1 MKKTFLAVCT
11 VLLFVSCT
19 KNDTPQKGQ
28 GVAGES
34 LVPDVVSSDA
44 EEEVQDN
51 SSEVQ
56 EEEHDDSFTSCV
68 FDRERDQII
77 LSNKSGSYKLEV
89 YLYGTYIGHGEY
101 QVLGSEGEKQLEGT
115 LRRDGVSCDLK
126 TTLFIDCTEERIKVS
141 GSAQLYEPHSVRK
154 SDEILDFAYEGSL
167 AVVSAEEEQE
177 SEQEPSLGSYG
188 VTEEEYLASYADRSD
203 DPDKPKMV
211 FVEGGKFQLGSDRSG
226 YHDVTVSSF
235 EIGMTEVTIGQ
246 YYTALEKPIPNENAK
261 NYPACMNW
269 FEAVIYCNKLSE
281 AHGYEPCYSINGE
294 TDPALWDNEVPHY
307 TEAKGHE
314 VDMTIWDTVRCDFN
328 ANGYRLPTLAEWT
341 FAAQGGNKSLH
352 TTYSGSNNIEDIGW
366 IKDNAKKKQEVATKK
381 SNELGI
387 YDMTGNVWEW
397 CWNWNASYENNAE
410 INPTGPENGNG
421 YRIRCGGGW
430 DSPSSE
436 SKIRWHLSEFPDVDS
451 YIGMR
456 LCRSIG
462 QR

>member
-1 MKKTFLAVCT
+1 MTKIFFSALFT
-11 VLLFVSCT
+11 LLLTVSCT
-19 KNDTPQKGQ
+19 RNNTAGQKQ
-28 GVAGES
+28 GELSAVEMAIASEMS
-34 LVPDVVSSDA
+34 VQDESSDTQ
-44 EEEVQDN
+44 E
-51 SSEVQ
+51 

-77 LSNKSGSYKLEV
+77 LSNKSGSYKLEI
-89 YLYGTYIGHGEY
+89 YLYGTYIEHGKY
-101 QVLGSEGEKQLEGT
+101 QVFGSDGEKQLEGT

-126 TTLFIDCTEERIKVS
+126 TTLFIDRTEERIKVS

-167 AVVSAEEEQE
+167 AVVPAEEEQE

-188 VTEEEYLASYADRSD
+188 VTEEEYLASYADISD

-211 FVEGGKFQLGSDRSG
+211 FVEGGTFQLGSKTDG
-226 YHDVTVSSF
+226 FHDVTVSSF

-246 YYTALEKPIPNENAK
+246 YYTALEEPTPNENAK
-261 NYPACMNW
+261 NYPRCMNW
-269 FEAVIYCNKLSE
+269 FEAVIYCNKLSMIY
-281 AHGYEPCYSINGE
+281 GYKPCYSIDGE
-294 TDPALWDNEVPHY
+294 TDPLLWGDEIPYFDEGV
-307 TEAKGHE
+307 GQ
-314 VDMTIWDTVRCDFN
+314 VGDMTVWNTVQCDFN
-328 ANGYRLPTLAEWT
+328 ADGYRLPTLAEWT
-341 FAAQGGNKSLH
+341 FAAQGGNKSEH
-352 TTYSGSNNIEDIGW
+352 TIYSGSNDI
-366 IKDNAKKKQEVATKK
+366 NEVAWIRKNATRRQEAAMKK
-381 SNELGI
+381 PNALGI
-387 YDMTGNVWEW
+387 YDMSGNVWEW

-430 DSPSSE
+430 GSDASECRIAWHSSDSPDVE
-436 SKIRWHLSEFPDVDS
+436 SL